1 MTNPNQHL
9 LTDGR
14 RMAVHT
20 ANSGA
25 GRVILLCHPT
35 PGAGSFDPSPTL
47 TADRGVT
54 LISPDRAGYGFSEPR
69 PENSWA
75 GVDAAADDLAHLLD
89 HHNLSRVGVAGWGLG
104 DWVAFALAARR
115 PELVERLCIFS
126 APMGGTDLSHLPD
139 AVRAALVGL
148 AAADPLE
155 ATRALARPL
164 EPYTDMVSPFA
175 PLDFF
180 GGVAVDQEAV
190 AADPNSGGRIAA
202 MSRAAFRQDAGGFAA
217 EVAGFHLRPWG
228 FEPTE
233 VMAKTLLLYG
243 NKDPVVANRHAH
255 WWHKRLPES
264 RVEMAPGAGA
274 LTIVRLWKRALS
286 YLAPTR

>member
-1 MTNPNQHL
+1 MRNPNQHL
-9 LTDGR
+9 LPDGR

-20 ANSGA
+20 ASSGT

-35 PGAGSFDPSPTL
+35 PCAGGFDPSPRL
-47 TADRGVT
+47 TAERGVT

-75 GVDAAADDLAHLLD
+75 RVDTAADDLAHLLD

-104 DWVAFALAARR
+104 GWVACALAARR
-115 PELVERLCIFS
+115 PELVERLCIFG

-139 AVRAALVGL
+139 SVRAALGGL
-148 AAADPLE
+148 EAADPLE
-155 ATRALARPL
+155 AARALTRPL
-164 EPYTDMVSPFA
+164 EPYTDVVNQFA

-180 GGVAVDQEAV
+180 GGVAIDQEAV
-190 AADPNSGGRIAA
+190 AADLRPDGRIAA
-202 MSRAAFRQDAGGFAA
+202 MSRAALRQGAGGFAA

-255 WWHKRLPES
+255 WWHKCLPDS
-264 RVEMAPGAGA
+264 RAEMAPGAGA

-286 YLAPTR
+286 HLAPTR